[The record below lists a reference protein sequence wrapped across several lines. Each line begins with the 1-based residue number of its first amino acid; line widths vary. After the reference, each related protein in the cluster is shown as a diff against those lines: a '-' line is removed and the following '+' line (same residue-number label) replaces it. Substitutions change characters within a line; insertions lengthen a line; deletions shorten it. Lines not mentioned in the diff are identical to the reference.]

1 VRRTDWLFISG
12 TVLFVAGA
20 AVVVRSLGHPAG
32 GLLLAGL
39 GGIVASV
46 LCFGIAAWRIHT
58 RVDWE
63 RVEAEQRL
71 WESGALGRAW
81 LRIRQALLGR

>member
-1 VRRTDWLFISG
+1 MRKIDWLFISG
-12 TVLFVAGA
+12 TVLFVVGA
-20 AVVVRSLGHPAG
+20 AVIVRSLAHPAG

-39 GGIVASV
+39 AGIVASV
-46 LCFGIAAWRIHT
+46 LCFGIGAWRIHT

-71 WESGALGRAW
+71 WESGMLGRAW
-81 LRIRQALLGR
+81 LRIRQALLKR